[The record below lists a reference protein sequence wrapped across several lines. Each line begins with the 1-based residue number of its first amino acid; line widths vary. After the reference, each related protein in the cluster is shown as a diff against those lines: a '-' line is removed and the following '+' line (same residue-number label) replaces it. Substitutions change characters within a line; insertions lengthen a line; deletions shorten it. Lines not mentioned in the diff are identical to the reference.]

1 MSAPRPV
8 SNSNQAR
15 VGFTLIELLVVIA
28 IIAILV
34 ALLLPAVQ
42 QAREAARRSACKNN
56 LKQIGLGLQ
65 NYHDTHSVFPP
76 GRGGPGHQG
85 GDRWSAHVH
94 LLPYIEQAALYDLWI
109 SQAQATG
116 YPDIR
121 PWTEWTISGMQPT
134 GADIKTILCP
144 SDPYQKNLFGGQG
157 GTNYAFCAGDN
168 GDRLDDPDG
177 RGCFCRISSVRMR
190 DILDGTSN
198 TIVVGEIVRPK
209 GGRALGDIARP
220 SSGDWNA
227 IVLNNPS
234 ACAAMFDRSTG
245 LYVNPLPSSGHHGG
259 GDQKQGYRYGDGG
272 SVFTLFTTIL
282 PPNSASCMRQ
292 NNDSGDGILSPGSRH
307 SGGAQFC
314 LADGSVRFISENVD
328 TGNLTASV
336 PPANSATPSPY
347 GVFGALGTRAAGE
360 VIGEF

>member
-8 SNSNQAR
+8 SNGNR
-15 VGFTLIELLVVIA
+15 TRIGFTLIELLVVIA

-56 LKQIGLGLQ
+56 LKQVGLGLQ

-76 GRGGPGHQG
+76 GRGGPGHG
-85 GDRWSAHVH
+85 SGDRWSAHVH
-94 LLPYIEQAALYDLWI
+94 LLPYIEQPALYDAWMA
-109 SQAQATG
+109 QAQDPT
-116 YPDIR
+116 YPTLA
-121 PWTEWTISGMQPT
+121 PWSEWTVSGIVPT
-134 GADIKTILCP
+134 AADIKTIHCP
-144 SDPYQKNLFGGQG
+144 SDPYQKNLYGGQG

-168 GDRLDDPDG
+168 PHRLDDADA
-177 RGCFCRISSVRMR
+177 RGCFCRNSSVRMR

-209 GGRALGDIARP
+209 GGRALGDVARP
-220 SSGDWNA
+220 PSGDWNA
-227 IVLNNPS
+227 IMDRPVDCL
-234 ACAAMFDRSTG
+234 AMFDKSAG
-245 LYVNPLPSSGHHGG
+245 LYVSPLPNSGIHTG

-282 PPNSASCMRQ
+282 PPNSPSCMRQ
-292 NNDSGDGILSPGSRH
+292 GNDSGDAIMSSGSRH

-314 LADGSVRFISENVD
+314 LADGSVRFISENID
-328 TGNLTASV
+328 TGDLTQ
-336 PPANSATPSPY
+336 PPGAANSAVPSPY
-347 GVFGALGTRAAGE
+347 GIFGALGTRANGE